1 MLERFGTRL
10 GRLQV
15 DQLFTMAAPAIDEL
29 AGMIRGADDEVVG
42 ELFKLT
48 NPNVLDAIAERA
60 PNVRATL
67 LHDPDVFLSQ
77 LFAPRRARLAE
88 SGVNSR
94 LFGDVATHKLHTK
107 SFVVDAERGWLSTAA
122 IMRHGVMLDFSA
134 TVSGDAARALRQLT
148 LTTIGKGRWAQRRA
162 AAAAARQGILLNDRS
177 AGITQLT
184 RGVNLVIDSAKDELV
199 IATKMFNDAD
209 LARRIA
215 RRAQEGVDVFVAT
228 QSSKMSGKVRRI
240 LAGSDVTVV
249 DDVLSM
255 LHGNAAVADG
265 RLGYFG
271 TGHLS
276 QRAMGNPAWRASR
289 EIGALVEGEHAANIR
304 EAVREFSREMPPL
317 A

>member
-1 MLERFGTRL
+1 VSIFGPNL

-15 DQLFTMAAPAIDEL
+15 DQLFTYAAPAIDEL
-29 AGMIRGADDEVVG
+29 AGLIGGADHEVVG
-42 ELFKLT
+42 EVFKLT
-48 NPNVLDAIAERA
+48 NPAVLDAIADRA
-60 PNVRATL
+60 PGVRATL
-67 LHDPDVFLSQ
+67 LHDPDVFVSE

-88 SGVNSR
+88 SGAQSH

-107 SFVVDAERGWLSTAA
+107 SFVADAERGWLSTAA

-134 TVSGDAARALRQLT
+134 TVSNDAARALRQLT
-148 LTTIGKGRWAQRRA
+148 ISTIEKGRWGQRRA

-177 AGITQLT
+177 AGITHLT
-184 RGVNLVIDSAKDELV
+184 QGVNLVIDSAQHELV

-228 QSSKMSGKVRRI
+228 QSAKMSGKVRAI
-240 LAGSDVTVV
+240 LADSNVRVV

-265 RLGYFG
+265 QLGYFG

-276 QRAMGNPAWRASR
+276 QRAMGDPRWRASR
-289 EIGALVEGEHAANIR
+289 EIGALVEGEHAVTIR
-304 EAVREFSREMPPL
+304 DAIRDFSKEMPPL
-317 A
+317 D